1 MTGGVAVSLESVGWN
16 AGAGMTGGTA
26 YLIDWRQLNPDSVVA
41 REVPT
46 EDEPE
51 LRALVEEHQRRTG
64 SQRAAALLSNWADS
78 LGKFRQIVPVVLA
91 QPAAAPEPEAAQEN
105 VTRPVV

>member
-1 MTGGVAVSLESVGWN
+1 VGWN

-51 LRALVEEHQRRTG
+51 LRALVEEHHRRTG
-64 SQRAAALLSNWADS
+64 SQRAASLLSNWADS
-78 LGKFRQIVPVVLA
+78 VSKFRQIVPVTIG
-91 QPAAAPEPEAAQEN
+91 QPAATPEPATAQEN
-105 VTRPVV
+105 VAPSSRVV

>member
-1 MTGGVAVSLESVGWN
+1 VSLGSVGWN

-41 REVPT
+41 REIPA

-51 LRALVEEHQRRTG
+51 LRALVEEHHRRTG
-64 SQRAAALLSNWADS
+64 SKLAAALLSNWAAS
-78 LGKFRQIVPVVLA
+78 VAKFRQIVPVA
-91 QPAAAPEPEAAQEN
+91 IGQPAADPMPGPAQEN
-105 VTRPVV
+105 IVRPVV